1 MKNSKS
7 GKEWVEILKNNPA
20 AADQCEWDT
29 LNGHDWELLLEWQ
42 PQFAERCPWEM
53 LTTQDWSM
61 LLHVHP
67 DFAEKYNCPFENF
80 TSWDWAELL
89 DHCPQFADKCDLS
102 QLDGDEL
109 YIIFSRQATLI
120 KPELIKNLKH
130 RLNDFLEDY
139 PEYSDLKE

>member
-7 GKEWVEILKNNPA
+7 GKEWVGILINNPA

-29 LNGHDWELLLEWQ
+29 LDGHDWELLLEWR
-42 PQFAERCPWEM
+42 PQFADRCPWEK

-61 LLHVHP
+61 LLHVQP
-67 DFAEKYNCPFENF
+67 EFAENCPFENF
-80 TSWDWAELL
+80 TSFDWAELL
-89 DHCPQFADKCDLS
+89 DHCPQFADRCDLS
-102 QLDGDEL
+102 KLDGDEL
-109 YIIFSRQATLI
+109 YLIFSNQPTLI